1 MEIFKGDSGIEIS
14 IEELFDIIERDM
26 VDDLLDLVVN
36 LNAKQ
41 ARDVKKLNDEIIKN
55 LFGEGYGL
63 A

>member
-36 LNAKQ
+36 LDAKQ
-41 ARDVKKLNDEIIKN
+41 AKDVKKLNDEIIKN

>member
-63 A
+63 T

>member
-36 LNAKQ
+36 LDAKQ